1 MSEPT
6 PNETV
11 STQNEPLELNEQT
24 TEESQLQTLISTIE
38 KLEQDVKEA
47 KESAARANAESYNAQ
62 RRMEQETDKAKK
74 FALQK
79 FAKELLDVVD
89 NLERAIANITDD
101 AAKEGVELTH
111 KSLLGVLEKN
121 GVVAVGQVG
130 DPFNPDIHEAVG
142 IFPDAEKD
150 VIGQVLQ
157 MIEKLIL
164 EQLDVIESRV
174 GEYIYLVGDENVS
187 SSQTE
192 MNSVVANLLVE
203 NEYTISIAE
212 SLTGGKITSMLVEE
226 SGISNSLL
234 EGIVCYSNESKILIF
249 VNFSLCVIYFVKN
262 NKKIKKN

>member
-101 AAKEGVELTH
+101 TTKEGVELTR

-130 DPFNPDIHEAVG
+130 DLFNPDVHEAVG

-157 MIEKLIL
+157 KGYTLNERTLRPAM
-164 EQLDVIESRV
+164 VMV
-174 GEYIYLVGDENVS
+174 G
-187 SSQTE
+187 
-192 MNSVVANLLVE
+192 A
-203 NEYTISIAE
+203 
-212 SLTGGKITSMLVEE
+212 
-226 SGISNSLL
+226 
-234 EGIVCYSNESKILIF
+234 
-249 VNFSLCVIYFVKN
+249 
-262 NKKIKKN
+262 

>member
-24 TEESQLQTLISTIE
+24 AEESQLQTLISTIE
-38 KLEQDVKEA
+38 KLEQDVKDA

-74 FALQK
+74 FALQN

-89 NLERAIANITDD
+89 NLERAIASITDD
-101 AAKEGVELTH
+101 ATKEGVELTH

-157 MIEKLIL
+157 KGYTLNERTLRPAM
-164 EQLDVIESRV
+164 VMV
-174 GEYIYLVGDENVS
+174 G
-187 SSQTE
+187 
-192 MNSVVANLLVE
+192 A
-203 NEYTISIAE
+203 
-212 SLTGGKITSMLVEE
+212 
-226 SGISNSLL
+226 
-234 EGIVCYSNESKILIF
+234 
-249 VNFSLCVIYFVKN
+249 
-262 NKKIKKN
+262 

>member
-24 TEESQLQTLISTIE
+24 TEESQLQILISTIE

-62 RRMEQETDKAKK
+62 RRMEQETNKAKK

-89 NLERAIANITDD
+89 NLERAIANIADD
-101 AAKEGVELTH
+101 TTKEGVELTH

-130 DPFNPDIHEAVG
+130 DPFNPDIHEAMG

-157 MIEKLIL
+157 KGYTLNERTLRPAM
-164 EQLDVIESRV
+164 VMV
-174 GEYIYLVGDENVS
+174 G
-187 SSQTE
+187 
-192 MNSVVANLLVE
+192 A
-203 NEYTISIAE
+203 
-212 SLTGGKITSMLVEE
+212 
-226 SGISNSLL
+226 
-234 EGIVCYSNESKILIF
+234 
-249 VNFSLCVIYFVKN
+249 
-262 NKKIKKN
+262 

>member
-24 TEESQLQTLISTIE
+24 AEESQLQILISTIE

-62 RRMEQETDKAKK
+62 RRMEQETNKAKK

-89 NLERAIANITDD
+89 NLERAIANIADD
-101 AAKEGVELTH
+101 TTKEGVELTH

-157 MIEKLIL
+157 KGYTLNERTLRPAM
-164 EQLDVIESRV
+164 VMV
-174 GEYIYLVGDENVS
+174 G
-187 SSQTE
+187 
-192 MNSVVANLLVE
+192 A
-203 NEYTISIAE
+203 
-212 SLTGGKITSMLVEE
+212 
-226 SGISNSLL
+226 
-234 EGIVCYSNESKILIF
+234 
-249 VNFSLCVIYFVKN
+249 
-262 NKKIKKN
+262 

>member
-24 TEESQLQTLISTIE
+24 TEESQLQALISTIE
-38 KLEQDVKEA
+38 KLEQDVKDA
-47 KESAARANAESYNAQ
+47 KESAARANAESYN
-62 RRMEQETDKAKK
+62 
-74 FALQK
+74 
-79 FAKELLDVVD
+79 AKELLDVVD

-157 MIEKLIL
+157 KGYTLNERTLRPAM
-164 EQLDVIESRV
+164 VMV
-174 GEYIYLVGDENVS
+174 G
-187 SSQTE
+187 
-192 MNSVVANLLVE
+192 A
-203 NEYTISIAE
+203 
-212 SLTGGKITSMLVEE
+212 
-226 SGISNSLL
+226 
-234 EGIVCYSNESKILIF
+234 
-249 VNFSLCVIYFVKN
+249 
-262 NKKIKKN
+262 

>member
-24 TEESQLQTLISTIE
+24 AEESQLQTLISTIE

-157 MIEKLIL
+157 KGYTLNERTLRPAM
-164 EQLDVIESRV
+164 VMV
-174 GEYIYLVGDENVS
+174 G
-187 SSQTE
+187 
-192 MNSVVANLLVE
+192 A
-203 NEYTISIAE
+203 
-212 SLTGGKITSMLVEE
+212 
-226 SGISNSLL
+226 
-234 EGIVCYSNESKILIF
+234 
-249 VNFSLCVIYFVKN
+249 
-262 NKKIKKN
+262 

>member
-24 TEESQLQTLISTIE
+24 AEESQLQTLISTIE

-89 NLERAIANITDD
+89 NLERAIANIADD
-101 AAKEGVELTH
+101 TTKEGVELTH

-157 MIEKLIL
+157 KGYTLNERTLRPAM
-164 EQLDVIESRV
+164 VMV
-174 GEYIYLVGDENVS
+174 G
-187 SSQTE
+187 
-192 MNSVVANLLVE
+192 A
-203 NEYTISIAE
+203 
-212 SLTGGKITSMLVEE
+212 
-226 SGISNSLL
+226 
-234 EGIVCYSNESKILIF
+234 
-249 VNFSLCVIYFVKN
+249 
-262 NKKIKKN
+262 

>member
-11 STQNEPLELNEQT
+11 STQNESLELNEQT
-24 TEESQLQTLISTIE
+24 AEESQLQTLISTIE

-101 AAKEGVELTH
+101 AVKEGVELTH

-157 MIEKLIL
+157 KGYTLNERTLRPAM
-164 EQLDVIESRV
+164 VMV
-174 GEYIYLVGDENVS
+174 G
-187 SSQTE
+187 
-192 MNSVVANLLVE
+192 A
-203 NEYTISIAE
+203 
-212 SLTGGKITSMLVEE
+212 
-226 SGISNSLL
+226 
-234 EGIVCYSNESKILIF
+234 
-249 VNFSLCVIYFVKN
+249 
-262 NKKIKKN
+262 

>member
-38 KLEQDVKEA
+38 KLEQDVKDA

-89 NLERAIANITDD
+89 NLERAIASITDD

-157 MIEKLIL
+157 KGYTLNERTLRPAM
-164 EQLDVIESRV
+164 VMV
-174 GEYIYLVGDENVS
+174 G
-187 SSQTE
+187 
-192 MNSVVANLLVE
+192 A
-203 NEYTISIAE
+203 
-212 SLTGGKITSMLVEE
+212 
-226 SGISNSLL
+226 
-234 EGIVCYSNESKILIF
+234 
-249 VNFSLCVIYFVKN
+249 
-262 NKKIKKN
+262 